1 MAIITIS
8 RGSYSRGKEVAER
21 VAERLGYECVA
32 RKVLLEASEEFN
44 IPELKLVR
52 ELHDAPSLLQRFSH
66 TKERYISFIRTAFL
80 EHVQKD
86 NVVYHGLAGRVF
98 LPGISHVLK
107 VRIIADLEDRIREEM
122 QRVNLTYDT
131 ARSILLEDDEERRKW
146 SQSLYGTDN
155 RDPANFDLCVHIRKL
170 SIDDAVDMIVDTA
183 QRPAFHTTPE
193 SQQALDDLLCASRVE
208 NRLQNGYDLVGIC
221 ANQGEVTVELRA
233 PLVHEERV
241 AAEIR
246 EKLEGIRGL
255 EDTYVRVMPTGYA
268 GW

>member
-21 VAERLGYECVA
+21 VAQKLGYECVA

-44 IPELKLVR
+44 VPEYLLVR
-52 ELHDAPSLLQRFSH
+52 ELHDAPSLFQRFSH
-66 TKERYISFIRTAFL
+66 KKEKYVSLVRTAFL

-107 VRIIADLEDRIREEM
+107 VRIIADLDDRIREEM
-122 QRVNLTYDT
+122 RREQLSHEK
-131 ARSILLEDDEERRKW
+131 ARGLLLEDDEERRKW

-170 SIDDAVDMIVDTA
+170 SVEDAAEIIAQTA
-183 QRPAFHTTPE
+183 QLPVFQTTTA
-193 SQQALDDLLCASRVE
+193 SQQTLDDLLLASRVE
-208 NRLQNGYDLVGIC
+208 NRLMNDYDVASIC
-221 ANQGEVTVELRA
+221 AQQGEVTVELRA
-233 PLVHEERV
+233 PLVQEV
-241 AAEIR
+241 QIVDKIR
-246 EKLEGIRGL
+246 EELKGIPGL
-255 EDTYVRVMPTGYA
+255 EETYIRVTPTGYA
-268 GW
+268 SW

>member
-8 RGSYSRGKEVAER
+8 RGSYSRGKEVAEK
-21 VAERLGYECVA
+21 VAKRLGYECVA

-44 IPELKLVR
+44 IPEYKLVR

-66 TKERYISFIRTAFL
+66 TKERYISYIRTAFL

-98 LPGISHVLK
+98 LSGIAHVLK

-122 QRVNLTYDT
+122 AREQLPHDK
-131 ARSILLEDDEERRKW
+131 ARSLLLKDDEERSKW

-170 SIDDAVDMIVDTA
+170 SIEDAAEIIAQTA
-183 QRPAFHTTPE
+183 QLPIYRTTAA
-193 SQQALDDLLCASRVE
+193 SQQNLDDLLLASRAE
-208 NRLQNGYDLVGIC
+208 NRLLGKYDIESIC
-221 ANQGEVTVELRA
+221 SQQGEVIVELRA
-233 PLVHEERV
+233 PLIHEEQIV
-241 AAEIR
+241 DDIR
-246 EKLEGIRGL
+246 EKLEGIPGL
-255 EDTYVRVMPTGYA
+255 VDVYVRVLPIGYA
-268 GW
+268 SW